1 MASIKQKR
9 LSRLISMILC
19 ILLLTDCAPN
29 PEKEVVTSKNDGS
42 FDANVV
48 QSATTPSEEQGSGEE
63 RNTITVQYT
72 DSFTSTDGTVEF
84 TLNIDKEIPAAGL
97 PVVEVVP
104 HTLTSEDVKRVA
116 NILFGDAEFYEA
128 TPMLA
133 PVYSKSEIQERLN
146 RWSQYIT
153 VDALEELLGE
163 RDDGEEYYAEAVEVV
178 KKFIEEYTLLYENA
192 PEENPNKPCE
202 WTFKPD
208 SYYYYSAEEVE
219 KMDTSNDN
227 EGIEATVIINGIP
240 YGLSASRRD
249 KDDFKINSIS
259 VFPNS
264 GTSPHGMDDDHFQAT
279 LCRTEKPS
287 DDAMREISI
296 NAQNM
301 LDAMELGDWLVD
313 DCYLETIEIG
323 SATEYVVHVT
333 AVPVFAGVPA
343 IRRPQFGNL
352 KSDAAY
358 ASNYYLTDVEFK
370 FSARGDLLSFSL
382 HSAIDMKCVINDN
395 AATLTMDELIEKAKT
410 HMSLS
415 EAGEFGLPQV
425 IVEDMEQNSGENIV
439 CRVSI
444 TELEYGLTRVKAP
457 NTDDSYYY
465 VPAIFLKGT
474 SGYFG
479 ADSGEQYGEEIMD
492 NGLSLLLVLNA
503 IDGTV
508 VEIYNG

>member
-1 MASIKQKR
+1 MTSIKQKR
-9 LSRLISMILC
+9 ASRLISMILC
-19 ILLLTDCAPN
+19 ILLLAGCAPN

-72 DSFTSTDGTVEF
+72 DSFTSTDGSVEF
-84 TLNIDKEIPAAGL
+84 TLNIENEIPAAEM

-128 TPMLA
+128 TPMLS

-146 RWSQYIT
+146 RWSQYTT

-163 RDDGEEYYAEAVEVV
+163 RDDGEEYYADAVEVV
-178 KKFIEEYTLLYENA
+178 KKSIEEYTLLYENA
-192 PEENPNKPCE
+192 PEENPNKLCE

-208 SYYYYSAEEVE
+208 SYYFYSAEEVAE
-219 KMDTSNDN
+219 MDTSDDN
-227 EGIEATVIINGIP
+227 EGIEAAVTINGIP
-240 YGLSASRRD
+240 YSLSASRRD
-249 KDDFKINSIS
+249 KDDFKINSIT

-264 GTSPHGMDDDHFQAT
+264 GTSPHGIDNDHFQAV

-287 DDAMREISI
+287 DDAMRDIKVR
-296 NAQNM
+296 AQNM
-301 LDAMELGDWLVD
+301 LDAMELGEWLVD
-313 DCYLETIEIG
+313 DCYLEITEIG

-333 AVPVFAGVPA
+333 AVPVFNDVPA

-370 FSARGDLLSFSL
+370 FSARGDLLFFSL
-382 HSAIDMKCVINDN
+382 YSAIDMKGVINGN
-395 AATLTMDELIEKAKT
+395 VATLAMDDLIDKAKT

-425 IVEDMEQNSGENIV
+425 IVEAMEQNSGEDIV

-465 VPAIFLKGT
+465 VPAIFLRGT

-492 NGLSLLLVLNA
+492 NGLSLFLVLNA

>member
-1 MASIKQKR
+1 
-9 LSRLISMILC
+9 
-19 ILLLTDCAPN
+19 
-29 PEKEVVTSKNDGS
+29 
-42 FDANVV
+42 
-48 QSATTPSEEQGSGEE
+48 
-63 RNTITVQYT
+63 
-72 DSFTSTDGTVEF
+72 
-84 TLNIDKEIPAAGL
+84 
-97 PVVEVVP
+97 
-104 HTLTSEDVKRVA
+104 
-116 NILFGDAEFYEA
+116 
-128 TPMLA
+128 
-133 PVYSKSEIQERLN
+133 
-146 RWSQYIT
+146 
-153 VDALEELLGE
+153 
-163 RDDGEEYYAEAVEVV
+163 
-178 KKFIEEYTLLYENA
+178 
-192 PEENPNKPCE
+192 
-202 WTFKPD
+202 
-208 SYYYYSAEEVE
+208 
-219 KMDTSNDN
+219 MDTSNDN
-227 EGIEATVIINGIP
+227 EGIEATVTINGIP
-240 YGLSASRRD
+240 YRLSASRRD
-249 KDDFKINSIS
+249 KDDFKINSIT

-264 GTSPHGMDDDHFQAT
+264 GTSPYGIDDDHFQAT

-382 HSAIDMKCVINDN
+382 HSAIDMKCIINDN
-395 AATLTMDELIEKAKT
+395 AATLTMDELIDKAKT

-415 EAGEFGLPQV
+415 EAGEFGLPQE
-425 IVEDMEQNSGENIV
+425 IVEAMKQNSGEDIV

-457 NTDDSYYY
+457 NTDASYYY

-479 ADSGEQYGEEIMD
+479 ADSGAQYGEEIMD